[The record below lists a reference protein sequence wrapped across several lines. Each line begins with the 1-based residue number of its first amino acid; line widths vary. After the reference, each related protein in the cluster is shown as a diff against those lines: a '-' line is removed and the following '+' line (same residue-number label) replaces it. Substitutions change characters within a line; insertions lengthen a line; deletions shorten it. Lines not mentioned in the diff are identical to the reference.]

1 MSEEMTRDEADQK
14 TRKQIEEADELGL
27 YFMINEIG
35 GFVWRMNHDMADGRI
50 PEKDWPM
57 IDEEIARLRP
67 LQTFAVSQLTRIG
80 VETPLK
86 EDGKS
91 LQMST
96 GRGSDGGTGIS
107 RGSQRTSG
115 RNSSP
120 LTPTGTIPS
129 SDLRENGSD

>member
-1 MSEEMTRDEADQK
+1 MTRDEADQK

-91 LQMST
+91 PT
-96 GRGSDGGTGIS
+96 DEYWAWFRWWDGYIKGLPEDQWKELES
-107 RGSQRTSG
+107 AY
-115 RNSSP
+115 P
-120 LTPTGTIPS
+120 
-129 SDLRENGSD
+129 NGDYSKFRPEGEWK